1 MSIMETLMAVL
12 VSLTGSSWVSPENAR
27 QSVEFKA
34 AQISGNAG
42 CNQFSG
48 IYAQTDGALK
58 IGPLSI
64 TRIACKPEI
73 MKNEHWFLTAL
84 ANTTTV
90 ELSESTLT
98 LKDATG
104 KTLTVLNRKNA
115 G

>member
-1 MSIMETLMAVL
+1 MGILETLMAVL

-42 CNQFSG
+42 CNHFSG
-48 IYAQTDGALK
+48 TYVQTDAGLK
-58 IGPLSI
+58 IGPLS
-64 TRIACKPEI
+64 TSRMACKPEI
-73 MKNEHWFLTAL
+73 MKIEYKFLMAL
-84 ANTTTV
+84 ANTAKV

-98 LKDATG
+98 LKDAKGTV
-104 KTLTVLNRKNA
+104 LTVLNRKNV